1 MKLWLKIYLVLA
13 TFFLFIFP
21 PNSFSHPHVFVHS
34 SIKIVFD
41 EKGLTGFKVKWAF
54 DDMFSNMIIN
64 DFDKNKNSSFEPSEI
79 EVIKNEAFSNLKEF
93 DYFTYI
99 KVNAKP
105 FKVVFFKDFSAEIK
119 DNILIYR
126 FFVPCRVQA
135 VSSFKEVRISIYDIS
150 FYSSVF
156 LIKDPIGFENASP
169 YEHHFR
175 IGKNKTEAY
184 YYGQVCPEEITLKFR
199 LKNG

>member
-1 MKLWLKIYLVLA
+1 M
-13 TFFLFIFP
+13 
-21 PNSFSHPHVFVHS
+21 SFSHPHVFIYN
-34 SIKIVFD
+34 SIKVVFD
-41 EKGLTGFKVKWAF
+41 EKGLAGFKLKWVF

-64 DFDKNKNSSFEPSEI
+64 DFDKNKNGLFEQSEI
-79 EVIKNEAFSNLKEF
+79 ETIKNGAFSNLKKF
-93 DYFTYI
+93 DYFTHI
-99 KVNAKP
+99 KVNDKP
-105 FKVVFFKDFSAEIK
+105 FKVEFVKNFSAEIK

-135 VSSFKEVRISIYDIS
+135 GSSFKEARISIYDIS

-156 LIKDPIGFENASP
+156 LIKDPVSFENASP

-175 IGKNKTEAY
+175 IGKNKTESY